1 MADLRLLLVD
11 DDPELRAFLRQELV
25 AEGYLCEEAASGS
38 QALGLLRQQSWQLVI
53 LDWSLPDFS
62 GVDVCRRLR
71 QEDRSTPVLMLT
83 AHDDVKERVEAL
95 DAGADDYL
103 TKPFSL
109 DELMARVRARL
120 RRVADNDPPS
130 QLTYADLI
138 VDLATREVQRDGRS
152 IYLTVKEFDLLLALI
167 RQPSQVQAR
176 DQIMGQVWG
185 DNWIGDPGILDVYIR
200 SLRKKIEVA
209 GCPTLIQTVRGVG
222 FLLKQGAISR

>member
-11 DDPELRAFLRQELV
+11 DDPELRSFLRQELQ
-25 AEGYLCEEAASGS
+25 ADGYHCEEAASGS
-38 QALGLLRQQSWQLVI
+38 QAIALLREQAWQLVI

-71 QEDRSTPVLMLT
+71 ESDAVTPVLMLT

-120 RRVADNDPPS
+120 RRVADADSPN
-130 QLTYADLI
+130 QLIYADLV
-138 VDLATREVQRDGRS
+138 VDLATHDVQRGGCS
-152 IYLTVKEFDLLLALI
+152 VQLTAKEFDLLLVLI
-167 RQPSQVQAR
+167 RQPAQVQTR

-185 DNWIGDPGILDVYIR
+185 FDWIGDPGILDVYIR

-222 FLLKQGAISR
+222 FLLKQGVISP

>member
-11 DDPELRAFLRQELV
+11 DDPELRSFLRQELQ
-25 AEGYLCEEAASGS
+25 ADGYQCEEAASGS
-38 QALGLLRQQSWQLVI
+38 QALALLREEAWQLVI

-71 QEDRSTPVLMLT
+71 ESDAVTPVLMLT

-120 RRVADNDPPS
+120 RSRADTDSPN
-130 QLTYADLI
+130 QLIYADLV
-138 VDLATREVQRDGRS
+138 VDLATHDVQRGGCS
-152 IYLTVKEFDLLLALI
+152 IHLTAKEFDLLLALI
-167 RQPSQVQAR
+167 RQPAQVLAR

-185 DNWIGDPGILDVYIR
+185 DHWIGDPGILDVYIR
-200 SLRKKIEVA
+200 SLRKKLEVA

-222 FLLKQGAISR
+222 FLLKQGAISG